1 MRKKSN
7 GIVSIK
13 DAYNTAL
20 KSKKG
25 DTSQGAIY
33 IDTNIKEFAKDTPLK
48 ENYKKDISKDTI
60 DIDIDIDID
69 SNQKSVVDSKNIDL
83 ESDTVKNDTVEE
95 NLNDTSMPEKNEECS
110 KNVGVFIDKDF
121 KLEEPLTANK
131 KNIQNKSIFVDED
144 EDFDFSGI
152 NLQVA
157 RRF

>member
-25 DTSQGAIY
+25 DTSQGAIH
-33 IDTNIKEFAKDTPLK
+33 IDTNIKEFTKDAPLK
-48 ENYKKDISKDTI
+48 ENHKKDISEDTI
-60 DIDIDIDID
+60 DIDINID

-83 ESDTVKNDTVEE
+83 ESDTVKNDTVDE
-95 NLNDTSMPEKNEECS
+95 NFNDTSMPEKNEECS

-121 KLEEPLTANK
+121 KLEEPLIANK
-131 KNIQNKSIFVDED
+131 INIQNKSIFVDED

-157 RRF
+157 KRF